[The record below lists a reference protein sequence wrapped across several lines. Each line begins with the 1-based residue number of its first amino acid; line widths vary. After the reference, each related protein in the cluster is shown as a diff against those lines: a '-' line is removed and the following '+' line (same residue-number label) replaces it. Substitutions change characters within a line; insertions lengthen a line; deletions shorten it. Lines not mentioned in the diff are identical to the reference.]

1 MAYMFNL
8 EDNVKVIDVVKEHNE
23 NFVGVKGIVKDV
35 TVDSNNNTVYGIML
49 TEGNEI
55 IDKDLLQDFLIYFL
69 ARELELA

>member
-8 EDNVKVIDVVKEHNE
+8 EDNVKVIDVVKDHNE
-23 NFVGVKGIVKDV
+23 NFVGVKGIVRDV
-35 TVDSNNNTVYGIML
+35 TIDSNNNTVYGIML

-55 IDKDLLQDFLIYFL
+55 IDKDILQDFLIYFL

>member
-1 MAYMFNL
+1 MFNL

-23 NFVGVKGIVKDV
+23 NFIGVKGVVKDV
-35 TVDSNNNTVYGIML
+35 TVDSNDNTVYGIML

-55 IDKDLLQDFLIYFL
+55 IDKDILQDFLLYFL

>member
-1 MAYMFNL
+1 MGYMFNL

-23 NFVGVKGIVKDV
+23 NFIGVKGVVKDV
-35 TVDSNNNTVYGIML
+35 TVDSNDNTVYGIML

-55 IDKDLLQDFLIYFL
+55 IDKDILQDFLLYFL

>member
-1 MAYMFNL
+1 MGYMFNL
-8 EDNVKVIDVVKEHNE
+8 EDNVKVIDDVKEHNE
-23 NFVGVKGIVKDV
+23 NFIGVKGVIRDV

-55 IDKDLLQDFLIYFL
+55 IDKDMLQDFLLYFL

>member
-1 MAYMFNL
+1 MGYMFNL

-23 NFVGVKGIVKDV
+23 NFIGVKGVVKDV
-35 TVDSNNNTVYGIML
+35 TVDSNDNTVYGIML

-55 IDKDLLQDFLIYFL
+55 IDKDMLQDFLLYFL

>member
-1 MAYMFNL
+1 MGYMFNL

-23 NFVGVKGIVKDV
+23 NFIGVKGVVKDV

-55 IDKDLLQDFLIYFL
+55 IDKDMLQDFLLYFL

>member
-8 EDNVKVIDVVKEHNE
+8 EDNVKVIDVVKDHNE
-23 NFVGVKGIVKDV
+23 NFVGVKGIVRDV
-35 TVDSNNNTVYGIML
+35 AIDSNNNTVYGIML

-55 IDKDLLQDFLIYFL
+55 IDKDMLQDFLIYFL

>member
-1 MAYMFNL
+1 MGYMFNL

-23 NFVGVKGIVKDV
+23 NFIGVKGVIRDV

-55 IDKDLLQDFLIYFL
+55 IDKDMLQDFLLYFL